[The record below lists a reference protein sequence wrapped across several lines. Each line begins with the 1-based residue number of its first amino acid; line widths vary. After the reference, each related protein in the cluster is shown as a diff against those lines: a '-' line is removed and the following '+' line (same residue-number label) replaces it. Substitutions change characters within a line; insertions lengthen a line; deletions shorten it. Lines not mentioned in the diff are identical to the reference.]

1 MGGDSAS
8 VLVVEDEDALAE
20 LFVNVLSEEY
30 DTSRAANGSEALS
43 KLDEDIDVVV
53 LDRRMP
59 DISGDQ
65 TLDEINARGLD
76 CRVAMVTAVDPDF
89 DVIEMGFDDYLTK
102 PVSPDDLRSTV
113 DRLLALDAYEEKYQE
128 LSSKLVKRNILQV
141 EKSKTELAQNDRFA
155 RLQERID
162 QLEREL
168 EEMQSEA
175 DFDERLLPS

>member
-1 MGGDSAS
+1 MGGDGAS
-8 VLVVEDEDALAE
+8 VLVVEDEDALAK
-20 LFVNVLSEEY
+20 LFANVLSEEY
-30 DTSRAANGSEALS
+30 DVSRAANGAEALS
-43 KLDEDIDVVV
+43 KLDEDVDVVV

-65 TLDEINARGLD
+65 ALDEINARSLD

-102 PVSPDDLRSTV
+102 PVRPDDLRSTV

-128 LSSKLVKRNILQV
+128 LSSKIVKRNILQV
-141 EKSKTELAQNDRFA
+141 EKSETELAQNDRFA
-155 RLQERID
+155 QLQARIE

-175 DFDERLLPS
+175 EFDERLLPS